1 MSITGVIFAALAI
14 LFAVFVWMNQ
24 GPVTVQVL
32 AWRYDTNVGIAVIV
46 PLVAGLLV
54 GFLAS
59 WGRVQMMQAQLRNAE
74 ARTRSAEGKLR
85 EIARQS
91 EMIVTEEQ

>member
-1 MSITGVIFAALAI
+1 MSVTAVIFAALAI
-14 LFAVFVWMNQ
+14 VFAVFVWMNQ
-24 GPVTVQVL
+24 QPATVQFL
-32 AWRYDTNVGIAVIV
+32 AWRYDTSVGIAVIV

-91 EMIVTEEQ
+91 ELIVTEEQ